1 VQGPADARRMK
12 DRWQDTAESRI
23 SASHRSQASIARP
36 PPPAAA
42 AAAAPPPQQ
51 PAAPDSQSQPG
62 SRRPGIAQ
70 PPACRQRAASVAR
83 ATRPR
88 YSSSRPPAY
97 RSSGWPPSSR
107 PAAGQERG
115 AAARQ
120 RTHAHCLKRQAPA
133 LEVRVAVQWRRPPST
148 ARHCLRHQRR
158 VGGVPLASSE
168 PRVVAAQHSVG
179 CMRRRLFINL
189 VPLKAPL

>member
-1 VQGPADARRMK
+1 MARY
-12 DRWQDTAESRI
+12 SRKPYSISI
-23 SASHRSQASIARP
+23 SASHRSQASPDRRRQLLPQP
-36 PPPAAA
+36 PRRRRSS
-42 AAAAPPPQQ
+42 Q
-51 PAAPDSQSQPG
+51 PRQTGRQSQPG